1 MIQRCAPLIA
11 LVLACALS
19 ACETTPSRK
28 ASPAPAP
35 KPAVARLKQ
44 VTLLPVQVTSKE
56 LDIEALTL
64 NAQWQGIATD
74 QLRALLSKKNIGV
87 SDYAPSTV
95 GGRIDMSYGDRTLRN
110 VAGTAAGHIHVT
122 IQHRDKLGKLLQSAE
137 AEADFAGSDA
147 SRIVRDTIQAAVSKL
162 GSRL

>member
-11 LVLACALS
+11 IVLACALS
-19 ACETTPSRK
+19 ACETTPGK
-28 ASPAPAP
+28 KTAPAP
-35 KPAVARLKQ
+35 KPAVTRLKQ

-64 NAQWQGIATD
+64 NTQWQGIATD

-110 VAGTAAGHIHVT
+110 VAGTAAGHIRVT
-122 IQHRDKLGKLLQSAE
+122 IQHKDKLGKLLQSAD

-147 SRIVRDTIQAAVSKL
+147 ARIVRETIQSAVNQLGAKL
-162 GSRL
+162 

>member
-11 LVLACALS
+11 IVLACALS
-19 ACETTPSRK
+19 ACETTTSK
-28 ASPAPAP
+28 KTSHTPAP
-35 KPAVARLKQ
+35 KPAVTRLKQ

-64 NAQWQGIATD
+64 NTQWQGIATD

-110 VAGTAAGHIHVT
+110 VAGTAAGHIRVT
-122 IQHRDKLGKLLQSAE
+122 IQHKDKLGKLLQSAD

-147 SRIVRDTIQAAVSKL
+147 ARIVRETIQSAVNQLGAKL
-162 GSRL
+162 